1 MVQRAEP
8 ARSRFLGL
16 IADTHGLMRPAALA
30 ALTGA
35 ERIIHAGDI
44 GRPEVLQALE
54 AVAPVIAVRGN
65 NDQGAWAAAIP
76 DTAVVDVDG
85 LQCYVLHDVK
95 ALDFD
100 PATAGFSVVVCGH
113 SHQPRLEQR
122 AGVWF
127 INPGSAGPR
136 RFKLPV
142 AVARLYVG
150 AGTLTPELVTLQV

>member
-1 MVQRAEP
+1 LV
-8 ARSRFLGL
+8 
-16 IADTHGLMRPAALA
+16 RPAALA
-30 ALTGA
+30 ALAGA

-54 AVAPVIAVRGN
+54 TVSPVIAIRGN
-65 NDQGAWAAAIP
+65 NDSDTWAAAMP
-76 DTAVVDVDG
+76 DTAIVDVDG
-85 LQCYVLHDVK
+85 LRLYVLHDVK

-100 PATAGFSVVVCGH
+100 PAAAGCSAVICGH

-127 INPGSAGPR
+127 VNPGSAGPR

-142 AVARLYVG
+142 TVARLYVHAG
-150 AGTLTPELVTLQV
+150 ALIPELVALQV

>member
-1 MVQRAEP
+1 MVQHAQP
-8 ARSRFLGL
+8 PRSRFIG
-16 IADTHGLMRPAALA
+16 IISDTHGLLRPEAVVALI
-30 ALTGA
+30 GA

-44 GRPEVLQALE
+44 GRPEVLQSLE

-76 DTAVVDVDG
+76 ETAIVDVDD

-95 ALDFD
+95 TLDLD
-100 PATAGFSVVVCGH
+100 PATAGFAAVICGH

-127 INPGSAGPR
+127 VNPGSAGPR

-142 AVARLYVG
+142 AVARLYIRE
-150 AGTLTPELVTLQV
+150 GTLTPELVTLQV